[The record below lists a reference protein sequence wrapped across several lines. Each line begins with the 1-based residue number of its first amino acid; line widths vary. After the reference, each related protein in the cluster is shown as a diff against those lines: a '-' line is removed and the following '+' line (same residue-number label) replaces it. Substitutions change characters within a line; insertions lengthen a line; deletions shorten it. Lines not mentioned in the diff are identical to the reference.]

1 MECLQNIIRLSRT
14 ECDCYDNNKPA
25 GYNEGKSD
33 IYLDELE
40 GLSLEL
46 AKSVSDCESGG
57 LWDLLAK
64 SRENAEKQFKADIL
78 SCIGRDFTSK
88 RSNYG
93 GLIGNTAFNSTLSFS
108 QNMAGVKIHSQNIL
122 GGYLTLKSFKL
133 MFNTTATFDIK
144 IYSSDDLSTP
154 IATYPVTSA
163 ANSLQSVSITDP
175 LKLPLWSIVNS
186 YVDYYVVYDI
196 DGSFMPKNNKLAC
209 DCNKQLV
216 AYKNWVAPTGIRG
229 NNYQELSSFSNTT
242 EMNGLALDCDLTCNT
257 TRLICSDEYPLD
269 FENDGRAMQMAYAVR
284 FKAGEM
290 LIESIL
296 SSGNINRYTMM
307 DREALYGKRN
317 RYRKL
322 YEDWIV
328 YLCENTEVLN
338 SDCLKCRQNNSV
350 SKGSILV

>member
-1 MECLQNIIRLSRT
+1 MECLQNIIKLSRT
-14 ECDCYDNNKPA
+14 TCECYDNNKPETFA
-25 GYNEGKSD
+25 DGKSD

-40 GLSLEL
+40 GLSLEVVK
-46 AKSVSDCESGG
+46 AASDCANGG

-64 SRENAEKQFKADIL
+64 SRENAEKQFKADML
-78 SCIGRDFTSK
+78 SSIGQDYVSK
-88 RSNYG
+88 RPNYS

-108 QNMAGVKIHSQNIL
+108 QNMAGIKIHSQNIV
-122 GGYLTLKSFKL
+122 GGYLTLKRFAL

-144 IYSSDDLSTP
+144 VYSSDDLSTP

-163 ANSLQSVSITDP
+163 ANSLQYVTITGN

-209 DCNKQLV
+209 NCNQNLV
-216 AYKNWVAPTGIRG
+216 AYKNWVSPLGVRG
-229 NNYQELSSFSNTT
+229 NNSQELSSFNTT
-242 EMNGLALDCDLTCNT
+242 SEMNGLAVDCDLTCNT
-257 TRLICSDEYPLD
+257 PRLICSDEHPLD
-269 FENDGRAMQMAYAVR
+269 FENDGRAMQMAIAVR
-284 FKAGEM
+284 FKAGEI

-328 YLCENTEVLN
+328 YLSENLELLN
-338 SDCLKCRQNNSV
+338 SDCLKCRQNSNV
-350 SKGSILV
+350 SKGSILA